1 MGATWVAISDRDA
14 AVPLHTITLSSDR
27 RSHEPA
33 RRWRMPQVRARSH
46 RLRIGRFSKPGGVY
60 LVTFTTF
67 DRLPFFADFGDAR
80 TASRTLAAPSS
91 WPHARLLAWVLMPDH
106 WHGLIELG
114 ERESCRAG
122 LHVRKPKRAENGGE
136 RTGTTIYGRPA
147 FTITRCAARKRCFNA
162 HATSCSIPCGLASS
176 GDARITRSGMQSGY
190 HEFEPPTAPM

>member
-14 AVPLHTITLSSDR
+14 SVPLHAITLSSDR

-46 RLRIGRFSKPGGVY
+46 RLRIGRFSKPGWVY

-80 TASRTLAAPSS
+80 TTSRTLAAPSS

-114 ERESCRAG
+114 ERESLSRSVARAKAQTCREWRRTHGNDHLWAPGFHDHALRSEEALLQCARYIVLNPVRAG
-122 LHVRKPKRAENGGE
+122 LVG
-136 RTGTTIYGRPA
+136 
-147 FTITRCAARKRCFNA
+147 RCADYPFW
-162 HATSCSIPCGLASS
+162 
-176 GDARITRSGMQSGY
+176 DAVWL
-190 HEFEPPTAPM
+190 P